1 MTEKI
6 LEHLWVLFI
15 GIFSWVCTRLVGKID
30 ELEKNKAGT
39 GTVEKQSNLIH
50 DLDRRLDEVSHN
62 SIGRIEY
69 KSDVKNLHERCNELQ
84 VAKEDRIRKIQVVD
98 GKTQKGK

>member
-6 LEHLWVLFI
+6 LEHLWILFT
-15 GIFSWVCTRLVGKID
+15 GIFSWVCTRLIGKID
-30 ELEKNKAGT
+30 DLEKNKAGNDSV
-39 GTVEKQSNLIH
+39 GKQSHLIH
-50 DLDRRLDEVSHN
+50 ELDRRLDGVSHN

-69 KSDVKNLHERCNELQ
+69 KQDVKNLHERCNQLQ
-84 VAKEDRIRKIQVVD
+84 VAKEDRVSKIQIVD